1 MPISKILHSIP
12 SNNRLNVMLN
22 IVLLL
27 MILQSYLKLICD
39 TCTFTTINLSIA
51 IVSETFPKTGK
62 CISSYALHKMSY
74 LSS

>member
-1 MPISKILHSIP
+1 
-12 SNNRLNVMLN
+12 MLN

-74 LSS
+74 LSSQPYKGSGNDHIYNVY